1 MSGRAAFILMTMSVG
16 AILGAS
22 PVQAQTPVAHAVL
35 FYSPACPHCRDFITQ
50 DLPVLLERF
59 GGQLEILALDTGTLT
74 GAALFRATVA
84 LYSIPGERQG
94 VPMLIVGDVVLMG
107 SVEIPEE
114 LPTLVEQGLAA
125 GGIAWPDIPGLQ
137 EAIATAA
144 ATSAET
150 AKSLTPTMNA
160 TPVRGTD
167 PTRTPVSPGSPASE
181 QTLAPLSA
189 ATDLSQ
195 AQSGNAS
202 SPFGVLTVGLARDPL
217 GNGLSIAV
225 LAGMMGVMGVVTLGR
240 VTNHRRTA
248 PWRSASILA
257 LCALGLVVAGYLSYV
272 EITQTQAV
280 CGPVGDCNT
289 VQQSAYARLFGLV
302 PVGLLGLAGYLAI
315 ATSWGL
321 SRRGGRHWADWAT
334 LAAFAL
340 SFAGAIFSVYLT
352 FLELFVIGATC
363 AWCLA
368 SSALISTLLWLTA
381 PAGRRSLGHL
391 SASRHTT
398 T

>member
-1 MSGRAAFILMTMSVG
+1 MSCRTAIILMTMSVG

-22 PVQAQTPVAHAVL
+22 PVQAQSPVAHAVL

-50 DLPVLLERF
+50 DLPPLFERF
-59 GGQLEILALDTGTLT
+59 GGQLEILALDTSTPT

-125 GGIAWPDIPGLQ
+125 GGIAWPDIPGLN

-150 AKSLTPTMNA
+150 ANSLTPTMDA

-167 PTRTPVSPGSPASE
+167 PRRTPGSPASE

-195 AQSGNAS
+195 AQGGNAS

-225 LAGMMGVMGVVTLGR
+225 LAGMMGVIGVVTLGR
-240 VTNHRRTA
+240 VTNHGRMSA
-248 PWRSASILA
+248 WQSASFPV

-302 PVGLLGLAGYLAI
+302 PVGLLGIAGYLAI

-321 SRRGGRHWADWAT
+321 SRWGGRHWADWAT

-381 PAGRRSLGHL
+381 PAGRRSLAHL

-398 T
+398 A